1 MSRVRISSPAPN
13 MAPWPSGKAKLCKS
27 FTPQFKSGWCL
38 QSKSS
43 CITQEFFICRCGGIG
58 RRKGLKIPRGQP
70 RTGSSPV
77 TGTKRNNRLRFLF
90 SIKSLRSSAF
100 CPLLSPHSNTPCLLR
115 LRLRAPHQTRIKRT
129 LMKIQSSFY
138 FLQGIILDF
147 KSNYKY
153 ITTFNRVF

>member
-115 LRLRAPHQTRIKRT
+115 LRLRSPAPNKNKTNLVKS
-129 LMKIQSSFY
+129 QSSYYFY
-138 FLQGIILDF
+138 KILCR
-147 KSNYKY
+147 
-153 ITTFNRVF
+153 FNS

>member
-77 TGTKRNNRLRFLF
+77 TGTKRNLRISVAFFIFQKYVASRPCL
-90 SIKSLRSSAF
+90 SSSALASF
-100 CPLLSPHSNTPCLLR
+100 KYSVLVSASFELPAPTPYPPEKWGLLC
-115 LRLRAPHQTRIKRT
+115 
-129 LMKIQSSFY
+129 
-138 FLQGIILDF
+138 
-147 KSNYKY
+147 
-153 ITTFNRVF
+153 